1 MRLSPGSL
9 AALLVVL
16 PGLLGCGPEAAP
28 VVDETRAVE
37 QAWVSLRESVLQ
49 SDDEAFFLM
58 HSRRAREEAVE
69 AFPAIRAQYL
79 GSPGEEKAA
88 FRKLFHVT
96 EDEFLHGDPRD
107 LVAKMMPWKS
117 GFRARREMFRLS
129 KVKDVRINAVRTSD
143 GTEGHEG
150 VVILDISASLDP
162 SEAERLPERYLP
174 RVVFV
179 KDEEGWRRKAFLSE
193 TTTPTG
199 AQKSQEDD

>member
-1 MRLSPGSL
+1 MRLSPGAL
-9 AALLVVL
+9 AAALLL
-16 PGLLGCGPEAAP
+16 PWLSGCAPEAK

-69 AFPAIRAQYL
+69 VFPAIRARYL
-79 GSPGEEKAA
+79 GSPRDEKVA
-88 FRKLFHVT
+88 FRTLFRVS

-107 LVAKMMPWKS
+107 LVVKMMPWKS

-129 KVKDVRINAVRTSD
+129 KVKDVRINAVQAPD
-143 GTEGHEG
+143 GTESHEG

-162 SEAERLPERYLP
+162 EEAKRLPERYLP

-179 KDEEGWRRKAFLSE
+179 KDEDGWRRKAFLSE
-193 TTTPTG
+193 TAATKG
-199 AQKSQEDD
+199 AEKSQEDG